1 MDEYLDC
8 LYQYVSDH
16 LEADVR
22 LDLIDYSRR
31 NAAQDT
37 AWAALKEAL
46 TPEQLHLVEDYR
58 AAWCG
63 LRFLE
68 DRLLFQKAV
77 SLGKWMA
84 RSYGNP

>member
-8 LYQYVSDH
+8 LYQYVSDR

-22 LDLIDYSRR
+22 LDLLDYSSRSD
-31 NAAQDT
+31 AQDA

-84 RSYGNP
+84 RA

>member
-8 LYQYVSDH
+8 LYQYVSDR
-16 LEADVR
+16 LEADAQ
-22 LDLIDYSRR
+22 LDLIEYNRR
-31 NAAQDT
+31 SDEQNT
-37 AWAALKEAL
+37 AWAALKTAL

-84 RSYGNP
+84 R